1 MCLAT
6 EHRTHTQLTPHNST
20 NSCCDV
26 RTVGEKHA
34 ENLLPGG
41 WLEKL
46 LVVVDILD
54 ISIYQKY
61 EEENNKQLP
70 VIYIV

>member
-1 MCLAT
+1 M
-6 EHRTHTQLTPHNST
+6 
-20 NSCCDV
+20 
-26 RTVGEKHA
+26 GEKHA